1 METEIQ
7 EPQTQ
12 EIPAIKVSHC
22 KHNKGDYSLRIDVE
36 NRHVDLT
43 AYNWDHMTG
52 YHAGISIFDLTP
64 DDIQRLGEMLYT
76 EALKIKA
83 ETT

>member
-1 METEIQ
+1 MGTETQ

-12 EIPAIKVSHC
+12 ETPAIKVSHC
-22 KHNKGDYSLRIDVE
+22 KHNKGDFSLRINVE

-43 AYNWDHMTG
+43 TYNWDHMIG
-52 YHAGISIFDLTP
+52 YHASIGIFDLTP
-64 DDIQRLGEMLYT
+64 DDIQRLGEMLIT